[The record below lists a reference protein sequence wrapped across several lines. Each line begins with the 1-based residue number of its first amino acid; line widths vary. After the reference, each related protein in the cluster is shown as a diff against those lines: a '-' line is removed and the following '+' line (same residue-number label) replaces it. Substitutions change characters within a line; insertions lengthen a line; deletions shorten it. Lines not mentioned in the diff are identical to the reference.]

1 MNQSDE
7 RLVEQFVNDHED
19 LIEALGNEEKHDLYE
34 KSSISN

>member
-7 RLVEQFVNDHED
+7 RFIEQFVTDHED